1 MVTRK
6 TPNKSKLKQSIESV
20 QVPTATA
27 KAGVTWLERIKKY
40 LDAGNVSAVVFVLF
54 AYVML
59 AMRNGYVLRW
69 YDELSLF
76 EPTSLFFRQFL
87 YYPGGLFRYAGTW
100 LTQFMYYPVAGSI
113 ILISLWVGLIWITC
127 KAFDLAKDTVAFSIA
142 IPLAMLASIVQI
154 DESWL
159 TLKTPGY
166 IYSNTLGYIYAILL
180 IWLFRKSNH
189 RTVISLILPSLMAMT
204 YPIAGFFGLLAAA
217 ICLIFQIAEGIR
229 MKDYKS
235 FISVA
240 VAVALI
246 LVVPRLYY
254 TYLQGN
260 LVDNDF
266 LMLKGLPEFLLESFD
281 IYLWVPF
288 IVATAWIMILGILKA
303 TNSLHVNRLSLWIGI
318 AAICAGM
325 AWNVSVDHK
334 SERFR
339 VYVLMMRY
347 IDQHNWPAI
356 NNIMNRMRERPTYS
370 MLVINNLAN
379 ACQGHETPKLPKFQP
394 EHVDGRHN
402 ENFTISVFV
411 KVPVNYY
418 IGENNESYRWCMEH
432 NVQYGKRV
440 FFLKYMVKNALI
452 NGEIK
457 LAKRYNDLLMSTMF
471 HRKWAEEMNRYIAD
485 PSLIGT
491 NEEFQAV
498 RSFIAGK

>member
-1 MVTRK
+1 MATRK
-6 TPNKSKLKQSIESV
+6 NPNKSKPKQNGKAV
-20 QVPTATA
+20 RFPTAPSQTGE
-27 KAGVTWLERIKKY
+27 KGLERIKKY
-40 LDAGNVSAVVFVLF
+40 LGVGNVSVVVFVFF
-54 AYVML
+54 AYAML

-76 EPTSLFFRQFL
+76 EPTSMFFRQFL

-127 KAFDLAKDTVAFSIA
+127 KAFDLAKNTVAFSIVV
-142 IPLAMLASIVQI
+142 PLAMLASIIQI

-166 IYSNTLGYIYAILL
+166 IYSNTLGYICTVLL

-189 RTVISLILPSLMAMT
+189 STVISLILPSLMVMT
-204 YPIAGFFGLLAAA
+204 YPVSGFFGLPAAV
-217 ICLIFQIAEGIR
+217 ICIIFQIAEGIR
-229 MKDYKS
+229 TKDYKS
-235 FISVA
+235 FISMA

-246 LVVPRLYY
+246 FVVPRLYY
-254 TYLQGN
+254 TGLQGN

-266 LMLKGLPEFLLESFD
+266 LILKGLPELMLESFD
-281 IYLWVPF
+281 TCLWVPF

-303 TNSLHVNRLSLWIGI
+303 TNSLHDNRLSLWIGI
-318 AAICAGM
+318 ATICAGM
-325 AWNVSVDHK
+325 VWNVSVDRK

-347 IDQHNWPAI
+347 IEQNNWPAI

-379 ACQGHETPKLPKFQP
+379 ACQGFETQKLPKYRP
-394 EHVDGRHN
+394 EHADGRHN
-402 ENFTISVFV
+402 ENFIMSVFV

-440 FFLKYMVKNALI
+440 FFFKYMVKNALV
-452 NGEIK
+452 NGEIS
-457 LAKRYNDLLMSTMF
+457 LAKRYNDILKSTMF
-471 HRKWAEEMNRYIAD
+471 HRKWAEEMDRYIKD
-485 PSLIGT
+485 PSLIDT